1 MIRTASV
8 WRGKDGYELH
18 VEDVPAW
25 AYAVDAANNA
35 IIGAVCGITKGWACP
50 LCLCSRLDWTFRIG
64 WGHDKPGDPDYD
76 PDSDLLKHSLG
87 GLLFALGQRGGRF
100 CLNRTR
106 ELYVRPLSF
115 DEVCEH
121 FPGSR
126 TEFDD
131 DGETCIRGVLVSQ

>member
-8 WRGKDGYELH
+8 WHGKDGYDLH
-18 VEDVPAW
+18 VADVPAW
-25 AYAVDAANNA
+25 AYAVDAVNNA
-35 IIGAVCGITKGWACP
+35 IIGAVCGLSKGWACP

-64 WGHDKPGDPDYD
+64 WGKDEDGY
-76 PDSDLLKHSLG
+76 LRRSLG

-121 FPGSR
+121 FPDSR

-131 DGETCIRGVLVSQ
+131 DGETCIRGVLAGQ